1 MKTQTENKL
10 VREAEAAWEIYHG
23 KTEDDYIPAMP
34 PAFKRGYLDGAQAAN
49 ARLRD
54 ALERIEEIFVDGSDT
69 YDDWYAM
76 GRIATAALTKED
88 GE

>member
-1 MKTQTENKL
+1 MSDTPRTDAHYKMCMKKQTATGEDWLESQCEDMTEFARELEREN
-10 VREAEAAWEIYHG
+10 E
-23 KTEDDYIPAMP
+23 
-34 PAFKRGYLDGAQAAN
+34 
-49 ARLRD
+49 RLKN